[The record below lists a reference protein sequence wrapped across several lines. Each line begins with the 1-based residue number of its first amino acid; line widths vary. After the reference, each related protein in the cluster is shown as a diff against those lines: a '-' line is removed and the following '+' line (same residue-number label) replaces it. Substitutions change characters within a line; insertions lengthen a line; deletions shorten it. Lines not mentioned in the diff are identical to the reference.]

1 MSTRTD
7 ATTHHVASA
16 RSSPTPTRRLPSWR
30 RSRPSS
36 RRTPRSAAETAP
48 ADRQRIDR
56 WLWNARIVR
65 TRSAAASL
73 AVAGHV
79 RVNGVR
85 VVAPGRDV
93 KCGDV
98 VTVAL
103 NSGVRIL
110 KVSGLALRRGN
121 AAAAVHLYEELG
133 KST

>member
-1 MSTRTD
+1 MS
-7 ATTHHVASA
+7 
-16 RSSPTPTRRLPSWR
+16 
-30 RSRPSS
+30 
-36 RRTPRSAAETAP
+36 

-73 AVAGHV
+73 AIVGYV

-85 VVAPGRDV
+85 VAAPGRDV

-103 NSGVRIL
+103 DGGVRVL
-110 KVSGLALRRGN
+110 KVVGLAPRRGN
-121 AAAAVHLYEELG
+121 AAAASQLYEDLG
-133 KST
+133 NSAR

>member
-1 MSTRTD
+1 LS
-7 ATTHHVASA
+7 
-16 RSSPTPTRRLPSWR
+16 
-30 RSRPSS
+30 
-36 RRTPRSAAETAP
+36 

-73 AVAGHV
+73 AIVGHV

-85 VVAPGRDV
+85 VAAPGRDV

-103 NSGVRIL
+103 HGGVRVL
-110 KVSGLALRRGN
+110 KVIGLAPRRGN
-121 AAAAVHLYEELG
+121 AAAAAQLYEDLG
-133 KST
+133 NSPPRAREGAG

>member
-1 MSTRTD
+1 VT
-7 ATTHHVASA
+7 
-16 RSSPTPTRRLPSWR
+16 
-30 RSRPSS
+30 
-36 RRTPRSAAETAP
+36 

-85 VVAPGRDV
+85 VAAPGRDV

-103 NSGVRIL
+103 HGGVRVL
-110 KVSGLALRRGN
+110 EVTGMALRRGN
-121 AAAAVHLYEELG
+121 AAAALRLYEDLG
-133 KST
+133 NVRR

>member
-1 MSTRTD
+1 VS
-7 ATTHHVASA
+7 
-16 RSSPTPTRRLPSWR
+16 
-30 RSRPSS
+30 
-36 RRTPRSAAETAP
+36 

-73 AVAGHV
+73 ALVGHV

-85 VVAPGRDV
+85 VAAPGRDV

-103 NSGVRIL
+103 HGGVRVL
-110 KVSGLALRRGN
+110 KVIGLTPRRGN
-121 AAAAVHLYEELG
+121 AALASQLYEDLG
-133 KST
+133 KSPR

>member
-1 MSTRTD
+1 VS
-7 ATTHHVASA
+7 
-16 RSSPTPTRRLPSWR
+16 
-30 RSRPSS
+30 
-36 RRTPRSAAETAP
+36 

-73 AVAGHV
+73 AIVGHV

-85 VVAPGRDV
+85 VAAPGRDV

-103 NSGVRIL
+103 HGGVRVL
-110 KVSGLALRRGN
+110 KVIGLAPRRGN
-121 AAAAVHLYEELG
+121 AAAAAQLYEDLG
-133 KST
+133 NAVH

>member
-1 MSTRTD
+1 VS
-7 ATTHHVASA
+7 
-16 RSSPTPTRRLPSWR
+16 
-30 RSRPSS
+30 
-36 RRTPRSAAETAP
+36 

-73 AVAGHV
+73 AIVGYV

-85 VVAPGRDV
+85 VAAPGRDV

-103 NSGVRIL
+103 DGGVRVL
-110 KVSGLALRRGN
+110 KVTGLASRRGN
-121 AAAAVHLYEELG
+121 AAAAAQLYEDLG
-133 KST
+133 NSAR

>member
-1 MSTRTD
+1 VVS
-7 ATTHHVASA
+7 
-16 RSSPTPTRRLPSWR
+16 
-30 RSRPSS
+30 
-36 RRTPRSAAETAP
+36 

-73 AVAGHV
+73 AIVGHV

-85 VVAPGRDV
+85 VATPGRDV

-103 NSGVRIL
+103 DGGVRVL
-110 KVSGLALRRGN
+110 KVIGLAPRRGN
-121 AAAAVHLYEELG
+121 AAAAAQLYEDLG
-133 KST
+133 NSPPRAREGVG

>member
-1 MSTRTD
+1 M
-7 ATTHHVASA
+7 
-16 RSSPTPTRRLPSWR
+16 
-30 RSRPSS
+30 
-36 RRTPRSAAETAP
+36 PRSAAEATASVS

-73 AVAGHV
+73 AIVGHV

-85 VVAPGRDV
+85 VAAPGRDV

-103 NSGVRIL
+103 HGGVRVL
-110 KVSGLALRRGN
+110 KVIGLAPRRGN
-121 AAAAVHLYEELG
+121 AAAASLLYEDLG
-133 KST
+133 S

>member
-1 MSTRTD
+1 VS
-7 ATTHHVASA
+7 
-16 RSSPTPTRRLPSWR
+16 
-30 RSRPSS
+30 
-36 RRTPRSAAETAP
+36 EN
-48 ADRQRIDR
+48 RQRIDR

-85 VVAPGRDV
+85 VATPGRDV

-103 NSGVRIL
+103 NGGVRVLRIC
-110 KVSGLALRRGN
+110 GLELRRGN
-121 AAAAVHLYEELG
+121 AAAAALLYEELG
-133 KST
+133 RSPDNTGAQHGS

>member
-1 MSTRTD
+1 MS
-7 ATTHHVASA
+7 
-16 RSSPTPTRRLPSWR
+16 
-30 RSRPSS
+30 
-36 RRTPRSAAETAP
+36 

-73 AVAGHV
+73 TIAGHV

-85 VVAPGRDV
+85 VGTPSRDV

-103 NSGVRIL
+103 DRGVRVL
-110 KVSGLALRRGN
+110 KVCGLALRRGN
-121 AAAAVHLYEELG
+121 AAAAVRLYEELG
-133 KST
+133 KSPS

>member
-1 MSTRTD
+1 MS
-7 ATTHHVASA
+7 VS
-16 RSSPTPTRRLPSWR
+16 
-30 RSRPSS
+30 
-36 RRTPRSAAETAP
+36 

-73 AVAGHV
+73 AIVGHV

-85 VVAPGRDV
+85 VAAPGRDV

-103 NSGVRIL
+103 HGGVRVL
-110 KVSGLALRRGN
+110 KVIGLAPRRGN
-121 AAAAVHLYEELG
+121 AAAASRLYEDLG
-133 KST
+133 NAVH

>member
-1 MSTRTD
+1 VS
-7 ATTHHVASA
+7 
-16 RSSPTPTRRLPSWR
+16 
-30 RSRPSS
+30 
-36 RRTPRSAAETAP
+36 

-65 TRSAAASL
+65 TRTAAASL

-93 KCGDV
+93 KYGDV

-103 NSGVRIL
+103 NSGVRVL
-110 KVSGLALRRGN
+110 KVSGLVLRRGN
-121 AAAAVHLYEELG
+121 AAVAAQLYEELG
-133 KST
+133 KSQDDDVSK